1 MTVIK
6 NIFWLFM
13 ILVAIG
19 WLWEILEMVFYGTVQ
34 PRKVDDIISFV
45 WVVAVV
51 LAYKKGRKDA
61 QGREDRK
68 ECGTHGK

>member
-45 WVVAVV
+45 WVVWWCWRI
-51 LAYKKGRKDA
+51 KKGAKTRWSRRTYKN
-61 QGREDRK
+61 
-68 ECGTHGK
+68 ECKTLL